1 MGARVKERSDRICEV
16 GRVMDG
22 GGIPAAMCRPCTGDS
37 TLPFPAYEYI
47 CWIPI
52 GNINREPVLQ

>member
-1 MGARVKERSDRICEV
+1 MWELGSRKRPDRICEV

-37 TLPFPAYEYI
+37 TLPFLAYEYI
-47 CWIPI
+47 
-52 GNINREPVLQ
+52 